1 MKKTKKVERK
11 AVYSSLETLDFEIPS
26 WERIHWFSIEVA
38 EMVKNSKFNP
48 DIIVG
53 ISRGGW
59 VPARIISD
67 LFEKAVLANVSVEFY
82 QQLGKTRGK
91 PTITQ
96 PISISVKEKKLLLVD
111 DVADTGQSLELVK
124 KYLKDEG
131 ALEIKVASVYY
142 KPWSIVIPDYYRKET
157 NLWIIFPWEI
167 KESIRKIFEKF
178 REQNII
184 VDDVKE
190 KLLQLGLDSKLIEKL
205 N

>member
-1 MKKTKKVERK
+1 MEKSKKDERK
-11 AVYSSLETLDFEIPS
+11 AVYSSFETLDFEIPS
-26 WERIHWFSIEVA
+26 WERIHWFSIELA
-38 EMVKNSKFNP
+38 EEIKRTKYNP

-82 QQLGKTRGK
+82 EQLGETKGK

-111 DVADTGQSLELVK
+111 DVADTGQSLALVK

-131 ALEIKVASVYY
+131 ALEIKIASVYY
-142 KPWSIVIPDYYRKET
+142 KPWSTVIPDYYRKET

-167 KESIRKIFEKF
+167 KESLRKIFEKF
-178 REQNII
+178 RGQNITE
-184 VDDVKE
+184 DDIKQ

>member
-1 MKKTKKVERK
+1 MKKSKKGERK

-38 EMVKNSKFNP
+38 EEVKRSKFNP

-82 QQLGKTRGK
+82 EQLGETKGK

-111 DVADTGQSLELVK
+111 DVADTGQSLALVK
-124 KYLKDEG
+124 KYLKDVG
-131 ALEIKVASVYY
+131 ALEIKIASVYY
-142 KPWSIVIPDYYRKET
+142 KPWSTVIPDYYRKET

-167 KESIRKIFEKF
+167 KESLRKIFEKF
-178 REQNII
+178 RGQNITE
-184 VDDVKE
+184 DDIKQ

>member
-1 MKKTKKVERK
+1 MGKSKVERRE
-11 AVYSSLETLDFEIPS
+11 VYSSFETLEFEIPS

-38 EMVKNSKFNP
+38 QEVKRSRYNP

-67 LFEKAVLANVSVEFY
+67 LLEKAVLANVSVEFY
-82 QQLGKTRGK
+82 EQLGETIGK

-111 DVADTGQSLELVK
+111 DVADTGQSLVLVK

-131 ALEIKVASVYY
+131 ASEIKIASIYY
-142 KPWSIVIPDYYRKET
+142 KPWSNVIPDYYQKET
-157 NLWIIFPWEI
+157 NLWIIFPWGI
-167 KESIRKIFEKF
+167 KESLRKIFEKF
-178 REQNII
+178 QEQNITK
-184 VDDVKE
+184 DDIKE
-190 KLLQLGLDSKLIEKL
+190 KLVELGLDNKLIHNL
-205 N
+205 D

>member
-1 MKKTKKVERK
+1 MKKSKKGERK

-38 EMVKNSKFNP
+38 EEVKRSKFNP

-67 LFEKAVLANVSVEFY
+67 LLEKAVLANVSVEFY
-82 QQLGKTRGK
+82 EQLGETKGK

-111 DVADTGQSLELVK
+111 DVADTGQSLALVK
-124 KYLKDEG
+124 KYLKDVG
-131 ALEIKVASVYY
+131 ALEIKIASVYY
-142 KPWSIVIPDYYRKET
+142 KPWSTVIPDYYRKET
-157 NLWIIFPWEI
+157 SLWIIFPWEV
-167 KESIRKIFEKF
+167 KESLRKIFEKF
-178 REQNII
+178 RGQNIT
-184 VDDVKE
+184 VDDIKQ
-190 KLLQLGLDSKLIEKL
+190 KLLQLGLDGKLIEKL

>member
-1 MKKTKKVERK
+1 MEKSKKDERK
-11 AVYSSLETLDFEIPS
+11 AVYSSFETLDFEIPS
-26 WERIHWFSIEVA
+26 WERIHWFSIELA
-38 EMVKNSKFNP
+38 EEIKRTKYNP

-67 LFEKAVLANVSVEFY
+67 LLEKAVLANVSVEFY
-82 QQLGKTRGK
+82 EQLGETKGR

-111 DVADTGQSLELVK
+111 DVADTGQSLVLVK

-131 ALEIKVASVYY
+131 ASEIKITSIYY

-167 KESIRKIFEKF
+167 KESLRKIFEKF
-178 REQNII
+178 REQNITI
-184 VDDVKE
+184 EDIKE
-190 KLLQLGLDSKLIEKL
+190 KLVQLGLDKKLIQNL
-205 N
+205 D